1 MFAIDSQMQHN
12 SNKLVNIIIARKI
25 TMWMKITTTTVIIKK
40 ISIKTRIININKM
53 ELNSFVYPA
62 PKTNY
67 DITFFTESDDPE
79 TRNMLYFI

>member
-1 MFAIDSQMQHN
+1 
-12 SNKLVNIIIARKI
+12 
-25 TMWMKITTTTVIIKK
+25 
-40 ISIKTRIININKM
+40 M

-79 TRNMLYFI
+79 TRNMLYFIQNQD